1 MTDAIRTLP
10 KKLVTVIIPV
20 GPDHAAYLPQA
31 VNSVSLQTIA
41 SHETI
46 VVDDTGSIL
55 VPESDDYQL
64 IRAAGRRGAG
74 YSRNQA
80 LEKVS
85 TPFVVFLDADDLLT
99 NTALESMLRRYAL
112 GDVSYVY
119 GDWYDWN
126 SDGTLKYMRATNEHR
141 GEWLRRCCHIV
152 TTLVPT
158 QLARSIEGFDP
169 DLRGWEDW
177 EFYLRLNVAG
187 YCGGRSPSPVMAY
200 RLASGQRR
208 QTAFQI
214 NAELLTQISATYGAY
229 QRGEKEMAACR
240 GCGED
245 GGAQQ
250 AAQAFAATLGT
261 PVPSGR
267 VRMEFM
273 DVNKGTKQYRV
284 NGREYSGADTP
295 FDKFV
300 DALPEDVQGLL
311 ACGVWRVAPMPATA
325 PQLPPLVAPFMPGG
339 VNGRFEMIGA
349 PTMKD
354 YARDEITNAPPK
366 RVGKPEETQVPEA
379 PKAKRG
385 RKSKPQAEAASAG

>member
-1 MTDAIRTLP
+1 
-10 KKLVTVIIPV
+10 
-20 GPDHAAYLPQA
+20 
-31 VNSVSLQTIA
+31 
-41 SHETI
+41 
-46 VVDDTGSIL
+46 
-55 VPESDDYQL
+55 
-64 IRAAGRRGAG
+64 
-74 YSRNQA
+74 
-80 LEKVS
+80 
-85 TPFVVFLDADDLLT
+85 
-99 NTALESMLRRYAL
+99 
-112 GDVSYVY
+112 
-119 GDWYDWN
+119 
-126 SDGTLKYMRATNEHR
+126 
-141 GEWLRRCCHIV
+141 
-152 TTLVPT
+152 
-158 QLARSIEGFDP
+158 
-169 DLRGWEDW
+169 
-177 EFYLRLNVAG
+177 
-187 YCGGRSPSPVMAY
+187 
-200 RLASGQRR
+200 
-208 QTAFQI
+208 
-214 NAELLTQISATYGAY
+214 
-229 QRGEKEMAACR
+229 MAACR